1 MMNIIAKFANE
12 INLAKDNGEILATY
26 NKFLTLYANTNFKD
40 YTFIVG
46 TNDSIGVQQN
56 GYIKQLIKKQYHYKD
71 KQNIFTMDLL
81 NSYKYFFILTSN
93 FKEHFG
99 LDISL
104 FVDTNMAGFFAN
116 FIKNNGRESHELA
129 KQIAENPYINLFFLF
144 YVFENIHN
152 PNRKKTHSKADEI
165 LDNLCKFNSLYRDK
179 YIHNK
184 TLKINEQ
191 YYMQMRDFLRNNF
204 DEKIL
209 AKYNFI
215 YAYLIY
221 AFVEKNSPNFD
232 IKQSIRNILQIM
244 QENGTNYAEL
254 LEFIYSYLKNGNNA
268 FFNVVKT
275 QSYEKIKENIK
286 NMSWDIFFSYSIK
299 YHLIYFTEKANFG
312 FPIFATMDKKFFEN
326 YAAALFD
333 NKMLVFKDNK
343 FEFCIRKPNQNT
355 QEIQEFC
362 GDIGDNFQR
371 DKLKDETSKYII
383 SQRALK
389 NAEICL
395 KSFLSNGVKK

>member
-12 INLAKDNGEILATY
+12 INLTKNNREILDTY
-26 NKFLTLYANTNFKD
+26 KKFLTLYANTNFKD

-46 TNDSIGVQQN
+46 TDDSIGVQQN
-56 GYIKQLIKKQYHYKD
+56 GYIKQLVKKQYHYKD

-81 NSYKYFFILTSN
+81 NAYEYFFILTSN
-93 FKEHFG
+93 FKEHFA
-99 LDISL
+99 LDMSL

-116 FIKNNGRESHELA
+116 FIKNNGQEGHELV
-129 KQIAENPYINLFFLF
+129 KQVVESSNINLNFLF
-144 YVFENIHN
+144 YVFENIYN

-191 YYMQMRDFLRNNF
+191 YYMQMKNFLLNNF

-209 AKYNFI
+209 AEYNFI

-221 AFVEKNSPNFD
+221 AFVEKNSPKFD

-244 QENGTNYAEL
+244 QENGTNYSEL
-254 LEFIYSYLKNGNNA
+254 LEFIYSYLKNGNNV

-286 NMSWDIFFSYSIK
+286 NMSWDIFFYYSTRYQMTHVAK
-299 YHLIYFTEKANFG
+299 EANFG
-312 FPIFATMDKKFFEN
+312 FPIFATKDKKFFEN
-326 YAAALFD
+326 YATSFK
-333 NKMLVFKDNK
+333 NKMLVIKDNK

-355 QEIQEFC
+355 QEIQELC

-371 DKLKDETSKYII
+371 DKLKDEASKYII
-383 SQRALK
+383 SQRTLK